1 MISNT
6 PKLHKYKFMKFL
18 FDFFPLVAFLIAFYY
33 PEDRE
38 QGIYLAI
45 QVLIV
50 ASAIQI
56 FVYWLI
62 TRKFEKMH
70 VITLVLTVILG
81 GLTLLLKDIRFIKW
95 KPTVVNWIFALVF
108 LGSQFIGKKPIIRRM
123 MDHAISVP
131 NEIWTKLNIGWVVF
145 FIFSGIANLYVAYNF
160 STEFW
165 VNFKVYGLLGLTFIF
180 AIAQAMYM
188 SQHIKDINEEK
199 K

>member
-1 MISNT
+1 
-6 PKLHKYKFMKFL
+6 MKFL

-45 QVLIV
+45 QVLII

-56 FVYWLI
+56 IIYWLI

-81 GLTLLLKDIRFIKW
+81 GATLLLKDVRFIKW
-95 KPTVVNWIFALVF
+95 KPTAVNWVFALVF

-131 NEIWTKLNIGWVVF
+131 DEIWTKLNIGWVVF
-145 FIFSGIANLYVAYNF
+145 FIFSGIANLYVVYNF

-188 SQHIKDINEEK
+188 SRYIEDIKEEK

>member
-1 MISNT
+1 
-6 PKLHKYKFMKFL
+6 MKFL

-45 QVLIV
+45 QVLII
-50 ASAIQI
+50 ASTIQI
-56 FVYWLI
+56 IIYWLI

-70 VITLVLTVILG
+70 VITLALTVILG
-81 GLTLLLKDIRFIKW
+81 GATLLLKDVRFIKW
-95 KPTVVNWIFALVF
+95 KPTAVNWVFALVF

-131 NEIWTKLNIGWVVF
+131 DEIWTKLNIGWVVF
-145 FIFSGIANLYVAYNF
+145 FIFSGIANLYVVYNF

-188 SQHIKDINEEK
+188 SRYIEDIKEEK

>member
-1 MISNT
+1 
-6 PKLHKYKFMKFL
+6 MKFL

-45 QVLIV
+45 QVLII

-56 FVYWLI
+56 IIYWLI

-70 VITLVLTVILG
+70 VITLILTVILG
-81 GLTLLLKDIRFIKW
+81 GATLLLKDVRFIKW
-95 KPTVVNWIFALVF
+95 KPTAVNWVFALVF

-131 NEIWTKLNIGWVVF
+131 DEIWTKLNIGWVVF
-145 FIFSGIANLYVAYNF
+145 FIFSGIANLYVVYNF

-180 AIAQAMYM
+180 AIAQALYM
-188 SQHIKDINEEK
+188 SRYIEDIKEEK

>member
-1 MISNT
+1 
-6 PKLHKYKFMKFL
+6 MKFL

-45 QVLIV
+45 QVLII

-56 FVYWLI
+56 IIYWLI

-81 GLTLLLKDIRFIKW
+81 GATLLLKDVRFIKW
-95 KPTVVNWIFALVF
+95 KPTAVNWVFALVF

-131 NEIWTKLNIGWVVF
+131 DEIWTKLNIGWVVV
-145 FIFSGIANLYVAYNF
+145 FIFSGIANLYVVYNF

-188 SQHIKDINEEK
+188 SRYIEDIKEEK

>member
-1 MISNT
+1 
-6 PKLHKYKFMKFL
+6 MKFL

-45 QVLIV
+45 QVLII
-50 ASAIQI
+50 ASTIQI
-56 FVYWLI
+56 IIYWLI

-81 GLTLLLKDIRFIKW
+81 GATLLLKDVRFIKW
-95 KPTVVNWIFALVF
+95 KPTAVNWVFALVF

-131 NEIWTKLNIGWVVF
+131 DEIWTKLNIGWVVF
-145 FIFSGIANLYVAYNF
+145 FIFSGIANLYVVYNF

-188 SQHIKDINEEK
+188 SRYIEDIKEEK

>member
-1 MISNT
+1 
-6 PKLHKYKFMKFL
+6 MKFL
-18 FDFFPLVAFLIAFYY
+18 FDFFPLVAFLVAFYY

-45 QVLIV
+45 QVLII

-56 FVYWLI
+56 IIYWLI

-81 GLTLLLKDIRFIKW
+81 GATLLLKDVRFIKW
-95 KPTVVNWIFALVF
+95 KPTAVNWVFALVF

-131 NEIWTKLNIGWVVF
+131 DEIWTKLNIGWVVF
-145 FIFSGIANLYVAYNF
+145 FIFSGIANLYVVYNF

-188 SQHIKDINEEK
+188 SQHIKDIKEEK

>member
-1 MISNT
+1 
-6 PKLHKYKFMKFL
+6 MKFL

-45 QVLIV
+45 QVLII

-56 FVYWLI
+56 IVYWLI

-70 VITLVLTVILG
+70 VITLILTVILG
-81 GLTLLLKDIRFIKW
+81 GATLLLKDVRFIKW

-108 LGSQFIGKKPIIRRM
+108 FGSQFICKKPIIRRM

-188 SQHIKDINEEK
+188 SQHIKDVNEEK

>member
-1 MISNT
+1 
-6 PKLHKYKFMKFL
+6 MKFL

-45 QVLIV
+45 QVLII

-56 FVYWLI
+56 IIYWLI

-70 VITLVLTVILG
+70 VITLILTVILG
-81 GLTLLLKDIRFIKW
+81 GATLLLKDVRFIKW
-95 KPTVVNWIFALVF
+95 KPTAVNWVFALVF

-131 NEIWTKLNIGWVVF
+131 DEIWTKLNIGWVVF
-145 FIFSGIANLYVAYNF
+145 FIFSGIANLYVVYNF

-180 AIAQAMYM
+180 AIGQALYM
-188 SQHIKDINEEK
+188 SQHIKDIKEEK

>member
-1 MISNT
+1 
-6 PKLHKYKFMKFL
+6 MKFL

-45 QVLIV
+45 QVLII

-56 FVYWLI
+56 IIYWLI

-81 GLTLLLKDIRFIKW
+81 GATLLLKDVRFIKW
-95 KPTVVNWIFALVF
+95 KPTAVNWVFALVF

-131 NEIWTKLNIGWVVF
+131 DEIWTKLNIGWVVF

-165 VNFKVYGLLGLTFIF
+165 VNFKVYGLLGLTLIF

-188 SQHIKDINEEK
+188 SQHIKDIKEEK

>member
-1 MISNT
+1 
-6 PKLHKYKFMKFL
+6 MKFL

-45 QVLIV
+45 QVLII

-56 FVYWLI
+56 IIYWLI

-70 VITLVLTVILG
+70 VITLILTVILG
-81 GLTLLLKDIRFIKW
+81 GATLLLKDVRFIKW
-95 KPTVVNWIFALVF
+95 KPTAVNWVFALVF

-131 NEIWTKLNIGWVVF
+131 DEIWTKLNIGWVVF
-145 FIFSGIANLYVAYNF
+145 FIFSGIANLYVVYNF

-188 SQHIKDINEEK
+188 SQHIKDIKEEK

>member
-1 MISNT
+1 
-6 PKLHKYKFMKFL
+6 MKFL

-45 QVLIV
+45 QVLII
-50 ASAIQI
+50 ASTIQI
-56 FVYWLI
+56 IIYWLI

-70 VITLVLTVILG
+70 VITLILTVILG
-81 GLTLLLKDIRFIKW
+81 GATLLLKDVRFIKW
-95 KPTVVNWIFALVF
+95 KPTAVNWVFALVF

-131 NEIWTKLNIGWVVF
+131 DEIWTKLNIGWVVF
-145 FIFSGIANLYVAYNF
+145 FIFSGIANLYVVYNF

-180 AIAQAMYM
+180 AIGQALYM
-188 SQHIKDINEEK
+188 SRYIEEVKEEK
-199 K
+199 E

>member
-1 MISNT
+1 
-6 PKLHKYKFMKFL
+6 MKFL
-18 FDFFPLVAFLIAFYY
+18 FDFFPLVAFLVAFYY

-38 QGIYLAI
+38 QGIYLGI
-45 QVLIV
+45 QAMII

-56 FVYWLI
+56 IVYWLM

-70 VITLVLTVILG
+70 VITLILTVILG
-81 GLTLLLKDIRFIKW
+81 GATFYFQDMRFFKW
-95 KPTVVNWIFALVF
+95 KPTAVNWIFALVF
-108 LGSQFIGKKPIIRRM
+108 IGSHFIGKKPIIRRM

-131 NEIWTKLNIGWVVF
+131 NEIWSKLNLAWAGF
-145 FIFSGIANLYVAYNF
+145 FIFAGAINLYIAYNF

>member
-1 MISNT
+1 
-6 PKLHKYKFMKFL
+6 MKFL
-18 FDFFPLVAFLIAFYY
+18 FDFFPLAAFLIAFYY

-45 QVLIV
+45 QVLII

-95 KPTVVNWIFALVF
+95 KPTAVNWIFALVF
-108 LGSQFIGKKPIIRRM
+108 LGSQFVGKKPIIRRM

-131 NEIWTKLNIGWVVF
+131 DEIWTKLNMGWVVF

-180 AIAQAMYM
+180 AIGQAMYM
-188 SQHIKDINEEK
+188 SRYIKDIKEEK
-199 K
+199 E

>member
-1 MISNT
+1 
-6 PKLHKYKFMKFL
+6 MKFL

-45 QVLIV
+45 QVLII

-56 FVYWLI
+56 IIYWLI

-70 VITLVLTVILG
+70 VITLILTVILG
-81 GLTLLLKDIRFIKW
+81 GATLLLKDVRFIKW
-95 KPTVVNWIFALVF
+95 KPTAVNWVFALVF

-131 NEIWTKLNIGWVVF
+131 DEIWTKLNIGWVVF
-145 FIFSGIANLYVAYNF
+145 FIFSGIANLYVVYNF

-180 AIAQAMYM
+180 AIGQALYM
-188 SQHIKDINEEK
+188 SRYIEEVKEEK
-199 K
+199 E

>member
-1 MISNT
+1 
-6 PKLHKYKFMKFL
+6 MKFL

-45 QVLIV
+45 QVLII

-56 FVYWLI
+56 IIYWLI

-70 VITLVLTVILG
+70 VITLILTVILG
-81 GLTLLLKDIRFIKW
+81 GATLLLKDVRFIKW
-95 KPTVVNWIFALVF
+95 KPTAVNWVFALVF

-131 NEIWTKLNIGWVVF
+131 DEIWTKLNIGWVVF

-188 SQHIKDINEEK
+188 SRYIEDIKEEK

>member
-1 MISNT
+1 
-6 PKLHKYKFMKFL
+6 MKFL

-45 QVLIV
+45 QVLII
-50 ASAIQI
+50 ASVIQI

-70 VITLVLTVILG
+70 VILG
-81 GLTLLLKDIRFIKW
+81 GATLLLQDLRFIKW

-131 NEIWTKLNIGWVVF
+131 DKVWTKLNVGWVVF
-145 FIFSGIANLYVAYNF
+145 FIFSGTANLYVAYNF

-180 AIAQAMYM
+180 AIGQALYM
-188 SQHIKDINEEK
+188 SRYMKEVKEEK
-199 K
+199 E

>member
-1 MISNT
+1 
-6 PKLHKYKFMKFL
+6 MKFL

-38 QGIYLAI
+38 QGIYLGI
-45 QVLIV
+45 QVIII
-50 ASAIQI
+50 ASFIQI
-56 FVYWLI
+56 LVYWLV

-70 VITLVLTVILG
+70 VITFALTALLG
-81 GLTLLLKDIRFIKW
+81 GATLLLHDELFFKW

-131 NEIWTKLNIGWVVF
+131 DEVWIKLNFCWACF
-145 FIFSGIANLYVAYNF
+145 FILSGAVNIYVAYNF

-165 VNFKVYGLLGLTFIF
+165 ANFKVFGLLGLTFVF
-180 AIAQAMYM
+180 AVGQAIYM
-188 SQHIKDINEEK
+188 SRHITEVEEEK
-199 K
+199 E

>member
-1 MISNT
+1 
-6 PKLHKYKFMKFL
+6 MKFL

-45 QVLIV
+45 QVLII
-50 ASAIQI
+50 ASTIQI
-56 FVYWLI
+56 IIYWLI
-62 TRKFEKMH
+62 THKFEKMH
-70 VITLVLTVILG
+70 VITLILTVILG
-81 GLTLLLKDIRFIKW
+81 GATLLLKDVRFIKW
-95 KPTVVNWIFALVF
+95 KPTAVNWVFALVF

-131 NEIWTKLNIGWVVF
+131 DEIWTKLNIGWVVF
-145 FIFSGIANLYVAYNF
+145 FIFSGIANLYVVYNF

-180 AIAQAMYM
+180 AIGQALYM
-188 SQHIKDINEEK
+188 SRYIEEVKEEK
-199 K
+199 E

>member
-1 MISNT
+1 
-6 PKLHKYKFMKFL
+6 MKFL

-45 QVLIV
+45 QVLII
-50 ASAIQI
+50 ASTIQI
-56 FVYWLI
+56 IIYWLI

-81 GLTLLLKDIRFIKW
+81 GATLLLKDVRFIKW
-95 KPTVVNWIFALVF
+95 KPTAVNWVFALVF

-131 NEIWTKLNIGWVVF
+131 DEIWTKLKIGWVAF
-145 FIFSGIANLYVAYNF
+145 FIFSGTANLYVAYNF

-188 SQHIKDINEEK
+188 SRYIEEVKEEK

>member
-1 MISNT
+1 
-6 PKLHKYKFMKFL
+6 MKFL
-18 FDFFPLVAFLIAFYY
+18 FDFFPLVAFLVAFYY

-45 QVLIV
+45 QVLII
-50 ASAIQI
+50 ASTIQI
-56 FVYWLI
+56 IIYWLI

-70 VITLVLTVILG
+70 VITLILTVILG
-81 GLTLLLKDIRFIKW
+81 GATLLLKDVRFIKW
-95 KPTVVNWIFALVF
+95 KPTAVNWVFALVF

-131 NEIWTKLNIGWVVF
+131 DEIWTKLNIGWVVF
-145 FIFSGIANLYVAYNF
+145 FIFSGIANLYVVYNF

-180 AIAQAMYM
+180 AIGQALYM
-188 SQHIKDINEEK
+188 SRYIEEVKEEK

>member
-1 MISNT
+1 
-6 PKLHKYKFMKFL
+6 MKFL
-18 FDFFPLVAFLIAFYY
+18 FDFFPLVAFLFAFYY

-45 QVLIV
+45 KVLII

-56 FVYWLI
+56 FIYWLM

-70 VITLVLTVILG
+70 VITLILTVILG
-81 GLTLLLKDIRFIKW
+81 GATLLLKDVRFIKW
-95 KPTVVNWIFALVF
+95 KPTVVNWVFALVF

-131 NEIWTKLNIGWVVF
+131 DKVWTKLNLGWVVF
-145 FIFSGIANLYVAYNF
+145 FIFSGTANLYVAYNF
-160 STEFW
+160 SIEFW

-180 AIAQAMYM
+180 AIGQALYM
-188 SQHIKDINEEK
+188 SRYIEEVKEGK

>member
-1 MISNT
+1 
-6 PKLHKYKFMKFL
+6 MKFL

-45 QVLIV
+45 QVLII
-50 ASAIQI
+50 ASTIQI
-56 FVYWLI
+56 IIYWLI

-81 GLTLLLKDIRFIKW
+81 GATLLLKDVRFIKW
-95 KPTVVNWIFALVF
+95 KPTAVNWVFALVF

-131 NEIWTKLNIGWVVF
+131 DEIWTKLNIGWVVF
-145 FIFSGIANLYVAYNF
+145 FIFSGIANLYVVYNF

-180 AIAQAMYM
+180 AIGQALYM
-188 SQHIKDINEEK
+188 SRYMEEVKEEK
-199 K
+199 E

>member
-1 MISNT
+1 
-6 PKLHKYKFMKFL
+6 MKFL

-45 QVLIV
+45 QVLII

-56 FVYWLI
+56 FVYWLK

-70 VITLVLTVILG
+70 VITLLLTIILG
-81 GLTLLLKDIRFIKW
+81 GATLLLKDIRFIKW
-95 KPTVVNWIFALVF
+95 KPTAVNWVFALVF

-131 NEIWTKLNIGWVVF
+131 DKIWTKLNLGWVVF
-145 FIFSGIANLYVAYNF
+145 FIFSGTANLYVAYNF

-165 VNFKVYGLLGLTFIF
+165 VNFKVYGLLGLTLIF

-188 SQHIKDINEEK
+188 SRYIEDIKEEK
-199 K
+199 E

>member
-1 MISNT
+1 
-6 PKLHKYKFMKFL
+6 MKFL

-45 QVLIV
+45 QVLII

-56 FVYWLI
+56 IIYWLI

-70 VITLVLTVILG
+70 VITLILTVILG
-81 GLTLLLKDIRFIKW
+81 GATLLLKDVRFIKW
-95 KPTVVNWIFALVF
+95 KPTAINWVFALVF

-131 NEIWTKLNIGWVVF
+131 DEIWTKLNIGWVVF
-145 FIFSGIANLYVAYNF
+145 FIFSGIANLYVVYNF

-188 SQHIKDINEEK
+188 SQHIKDIKEEK